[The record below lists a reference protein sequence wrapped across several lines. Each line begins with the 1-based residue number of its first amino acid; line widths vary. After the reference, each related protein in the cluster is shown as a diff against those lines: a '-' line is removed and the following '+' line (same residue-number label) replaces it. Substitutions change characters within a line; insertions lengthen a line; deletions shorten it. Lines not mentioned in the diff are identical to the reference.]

1 MSTLDF
7 GNLELLLHLE
17 VSFVDVFDPVLKI
30 DLTILARILVVFGRL
45 AARSTTKLT
54 LFAGGKEFYSFAV
67 F

>member
-30 DLTILARILVVFGRL
+30 DLAILARILVVFGQT
-45 AARSTTKLT
+45 S
-54 LFAGGKEFYSFAV
+54 GQV
-67 F
+67 ND